1 MKYFTFVKNNWR
13 SKGYP
18 NFKSAVS
25 SGDMM
30 RAYDKRDLIDDIDE
44 IDLDDTLNEED
55 KEWNKKFRRKR
66 DKERNKMFPNKEVS
80 EMMRKS
86 AKTTYLT
93 NIMSKRPYE
102 YVGPAG
108 DVPFESKVLKI
119 DKKPNTTAPKMNYF
133 TFVKNNWS
141 RLGFSNYKSAISA
154 PKMKDAFRNR
164 GNAAREPP
172 PVNID
177 IDSMVSNMTKQRDRF
192 KKNENIVQQMKD
204 TLRKK
209 TVKALTYTP
218 HKKPPVNINVD
229 SMVSN
234 MTKQHD
240 KFKNNKNIMK
250 NIHTKPPS
258 NKKEKKHKH
267 INTKQPE
274 PKKRFELNGH
284 INDTFDEDMK
294 KIDDLLNQ
302 LPGLPKPRRRVVRRR
317 RV

>member
-55 KEWNKKFRRKR
+55 KEWNKKIRRKR

-133 TFVKNNWS
+133 TFVKNNWA

-164 GNAAREPP
+164 GKTAREPP

-177 IDSMVSNMTKQRDRF
+177 IDSMVSTMTKQRDRF
-192 KKNENIVQQMKD
+192 
-204 TLRKK
+204 
-209 TVKALTYTP
+209 
-218 HKKPPVNINVD
+218 
-229 SMVSN
+229 
-234 MTKQHD
+234 
-240 KFKNNKNIMK
+240 
-250 NIHTKPPS
+250 
-258 NKKEKKHKH
+258 
-267 INTKQPE
+267 
-274 PKKRFELNGH
+274 
-284 INDTFDEDMK
+284 
-294 KIDDLLNQ
+294 
-302 LPGLPKPRRRVVRRR
+302 
-317 RV
+317 

>member
-55 KEWNKKFRRKR
+55 KEWNKKIRRKR

-108 DVPFESKVLKI
+108 DVPFESKILKI
-119 DKKPNTTAPKMNYF
+119 DKIPKPKEKKTPKTTAPKMNYF
-133 TFVKNNWS
+133 TFVKSNWS

-164 GNAAREPP
+164 GKTAREPP

-177 IDSMVSNMTKQRDRF
+177 IDSMVSTMTKQRDRF
-192 KKNENIVQQMKD
+192 KKNENTVQQMKD

-209 TVKALTYTP
+209 NIKALPHERRPALTYTP
-218 HKKPPVNINVD
+218 H
-229 SMVSN
+229 
-234 MTKQHD
+234 
-240 KFKNNKNIMK
+240 
-250 NIHTKPPS
+250 IHS
-258 NKKEKKHKH
+258 NKKTKEHLPVKYKSSYMSSKYDNVHEEIKQFNAKSSYMSSKYDNVHNEIKKF
-267 INTKQPE
+267 ND
-274 PKKRFELNGH
+274 KK
-284 INDTFDEDMK
+284 
-294 KIDDLLNQ
+294 
-302 LPGLPKPRRRVVRRR
+302 V
-317 RV
+317 